1 MEPNLLLANLQIYL
15 VHVISEIR
23 FIVLPRSVISATIV
37 KLCAVRHSRVFRVLI
52 SIRTI
57 CGGSF
62 LGRDRRVVEVRALVL
77 RDHGKVW
84 VIIAL

>member
-1 MEPNLLLANLQIYL
+1 MDPDLLLAGLQAYL
-15 VHVISEIR
+15 VYEISEIR
-23 FIVLPRSVISATIV
+23 FTVLPRGVISITTV
-37 KLCAVRHSRVFRVLI
+37 KLCAVGPSLVFRVLI
-52 SIRTI
+52 SILTI